1 MKINQIDV
9 KNYVHPYV
17 SVDSN
22 NIRLKKNSQ
31 FNEPLIIFY
40 DQTTDLHIT
49 VESSTEVEI
58 ILESN
63 HQLEGHMDYHFTLD
77 ILDNAK
83 VNLVI
88 FSNFTGD
95 KKTFK
100 QEINL
105 HKFSQLNI
113 VGAYVSDKLVSDL
126 VINLKGEQA
135 SVMVHG
141 VALSKANQEQ
151 TVDVHMTFYAPHS
164 FGDMYQVGIAKDLG
178 KLTLNGVEKIEQG
191 MKQANAFQTLKGVIL
206 SDLAIVNV
214 NPILLID
221 EFDVKAGHGAT
232 IGKIEQEQLY
242 YLQSRGLTKQEAEKM
257 IVHGFIKP
265 IIDQIK
271 DETIQKLIENKIF
284 ESL

>member
-1 MKINQIDV
+1 MKINQIDA
-9 KNYVHPYV
+9 KNFDHPYV
-17 SVDSN
+17 HIDHN
-22 NIRLKKNSQ
+22 KIRLKKNSQ
-31 FNEPLIIFY
+31 FNEPLVIFY

-63 HQLEGHMDYHFTLD
+63 PNLKEEVAYTFTLD

-83 VNLVI
+83 VNLVVYSD
-88 FSNFTGD
+88 FNGLT
-95 KKTFK
+95 KTF
-100 QEINL
+100 QNTINL
-105 HKFSQLNI
+105 YKFSELNVI
-113 VGAYVSDKLVSDL
+113 GAYVSEKLISDL

-135 SVMVHG
+135 NVMVHG
-141 VALSKANQEQ
+141 VALSKASQEQ

-164 FGDMYQVGIAKDLG
+164 FGDMYQVGIAKDSG

-206 SDLAIVNV
+206 SDNAIVNV

-232 IGKIEQEQLY
+232 IGKIESEQLY

-265 IIDQIK
+265 IIDHIK
-271 DETIQKLIENKIF
+271 DETIQKRIENKIF